1 MWKEIT
7 DEFQKI
13 KSKNKIT
20 QTQISSLI
28 NNLKD
33 VLVKYEDNLK
43 EIPKTDPPESQKE
56 KASQLIDSAI
66 SEVNAMD
73 IDKNYN
79 SICNGFYGSL
89 SKLGKIMVKD
99 FTQENIDTFTVYP
112 YDKNLFYTV
121 PYFNYFF

>member
-1 MWKEIT
+1 MLKEIT
-7 DEFQKI
+7 NEFQKI
-13 KSKNKIT
+13 KSKNKST
-20 QTQISSLI
+20 QTQISTLI
-28 NNLKD
+28 NDLKG
-33 VLVKYEDNLK
+33 VLVKCEDNLK
-43 EIPKTDPPESQKE
+43 EIPMTDPPEAQKE

-66 SEVNAMD
+66 AQVNSMD
-73 IDKNYN
+73 IDKKYN

-99 FTQENIDTFTVYP
+99 FNQENIDTFSVYP

>member
-1 MWKEIT
+1 
-7 DEFQKI
+7 
-13 KSKNKIT
+13 
-20 QTQISSLI
+20 
-28 NNLKD
+28 
-33 VLVKYEDNLK
+33 
-43 EIPKTDPPESQKE
+43 
-56 KASQLIDSAI
+56 
-66 SEVNAMD
+66 MD